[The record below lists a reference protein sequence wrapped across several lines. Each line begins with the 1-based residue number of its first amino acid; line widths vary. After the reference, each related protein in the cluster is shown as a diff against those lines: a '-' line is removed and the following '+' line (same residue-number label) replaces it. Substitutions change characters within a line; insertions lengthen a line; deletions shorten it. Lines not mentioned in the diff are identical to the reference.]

1 MANFKGYLIKSVKS
15 GQKFPQELIALESYK
30 PTPLQRT
37 EIKAYRDSNNLLR
50 RTTSPNH
57 KTKIEFT
64 TLNLSLEQME
74 KLRNWLNSAFDN
86 SQQRR
91 LRIEYWDDELLAYR
105 VMNAYIPD
113 ITYQYKRISADSID
127 YMPVSLTFIEY

>member
-1 MANFKGYLIKSVKS
+1 MANFNGYLLKSVKS
-15 GQKFPQELIALESYK
+15 GKIFPQELIALENYK

-37 EIKAYRDSNNLLR
+37 EIKAYRDNNNLLR

-64 TLNLSLEQME
+64 TLELSLEQME
-74 KLRNWLNSAFDN
+74 RLRTWLNSAFDN

-91 LRIEYWDDELLAYR
+91 LRIEYWDDELLSYR
-105 VMNAYIPD
+105 TMTAYIPD
-113 ITYQYKRISADSID
+113 ITYQYKRITADSIE
-127 YMPVSLTFIEY
+127 YMPVSLAFIEY